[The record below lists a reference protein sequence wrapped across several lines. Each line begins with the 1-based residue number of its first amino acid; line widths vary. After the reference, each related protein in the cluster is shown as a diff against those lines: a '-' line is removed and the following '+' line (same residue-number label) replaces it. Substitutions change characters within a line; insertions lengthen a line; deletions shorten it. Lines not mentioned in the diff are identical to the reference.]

1 MSHLSYYSIYLV
13 RRILMKYQRIMASF
27 VSFGIYGH
35 DSPEGLTTCNKLD
48 RDIRLVTRF
57 S

>member
-1 MSHLSYYSIYLV
+1 MSHLAYYSIYLV
-13 RRILMKYQRIMASF
+13 RRILMKYGI
-27 VSFGIYGH
+27 FGIYGH